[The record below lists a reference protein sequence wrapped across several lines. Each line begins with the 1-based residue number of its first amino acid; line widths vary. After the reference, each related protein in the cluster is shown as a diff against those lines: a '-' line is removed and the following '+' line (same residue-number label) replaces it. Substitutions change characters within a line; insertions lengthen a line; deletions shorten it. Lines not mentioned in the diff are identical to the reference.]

1 VGGGWASWVSRRRVA
16 ARKTGLG
23 VEIGFI
29 YCRLRWSTGES
40 APGIDAVI
48 SGRGFL
54 PLLLPPLPAVAR
66 ETVPLPPETGNRRKS
81 EGDGLGR
88 LGEEEEEEEEEEVRD
103 LGDGILPPP
112 CSPICVR
119 STQLTLTR
127 ARRYL
132 LARMRHPRYR
142 IRSG

>member
-1 VGGGWASWVSRRRVA
+1 VSRRRVA

-66 ETVPLPPETGNRRKS
+66 E
-81 EGDGLGR
+81 
-88 LGEEEEEEEEEEVRD
+88 EEEEEEEEEAERGNHQIALALISLSETSETGSCHPLVV
-103 LGDGILPPP
+103 LSAFGPPN
-112 CSPICVR
+112 
-119 STQLTLTR
+119 
-127 ARRYL
+127 
-132 LARMRHPRYR
+132 
-142 IRSG
+142 